1 MRILFLPSPVTHN
14 FCYGIPEVI
23 IYAVNSVQILQ
34 QILHFSRLL
43 GYYPTMVGVWLI
55 CVFPMSKKSSCHI
68 LFHCCLLNEQY
79 INENFKKK
87 ESLDPG
93 FLLLKNR

>member
-34 QILHFSRLL
+34 QILHFSLDCL
-43 GYYPTMVGVWLI
+43 DIIQPWL
-55 CVFPMSKKSSCHI
+55 VFGSFVYFQCQRKVPVTYC
-68 LFHCCLLNEQY
+68 FTAVC
-79 INENFKKK
+79 
-87 ESLDPG
+87 
-93 FLLLKNR
+93 